1 MKKFLVILPV
11 FVCTMAHAE
20 FVTDLSKGWR
30 FSVGPQF
37 NFNASG
43 RLGVK
48 GGAIPLPAASFS
60 STRGAAK
67 AAGDRISEGSW
78 PLTLPNGAFVNPN
91 DAAGIPGETWNWY
104 VPAGQMN
111 NGSMSF
117 ANAYSEHSTICG
129 RRTQTDPGVW
139 VRMKVR
145 VPFWISTMG
154 MSLCRIAGVR
164 RVRVRPLRSPARSR
178 SAAICR
184 CTSSSWRS
192 SRTTS

>member
-1 MKKFLVILPV
+1 MKRFLFLVM
-11 FVCTMAHAE
+11 MAAVEVGHAE

-91 DAAGIPGETWNWY
+91 DAAGIPGET
-104 VPAGQMN
+104 
-111 NGSMSF
+111 
-117 ANAYSEHSTICG
+117 
-129 RRTQTDPGVW
+129 
-139 VRMKVR
+139 
-145 VPFWISTMG
+145 
-154 MSLCRIAGVR
+154 
-164 RVRVRPLRSPARSR
+164 
-178 SAAICR
+178 
-184 CTSSSWRS
+184 
-192 SRTTS
+192 

>member
-1 MKKFLVILPV
+1 MKRFLFLVMLAAV
-11 FVCTMAHAE
+11 EVGHAE

-78 PLTLPNGAFVNPN
+78 PLTLPNGAFVNPHN
-91 DAAGIPGETWNWY
+91 STLQY
-104 VPAGQMN
+104 RSVPADGCRRVSQTALPRTQVQQSMMHT
-111 NGSMSF
+111 GTVMSF
-117 ANAYSEHSTICG
+117 RFC
-129 RRTQTDPGVW
+129 P
-139 VRMKVR
+139 
-145 VPFWISTMG
+145 
-154 MSLCRIAGVR
+154 
-164 RVRVRPLRSPARSR
+164 
-178 SAAICR
+178 
-184 CTSSSWRS
+184 
-192 SRTTS
+192 